1 MSVLLV
7 DGDNLLTIGF
17 YGLKNHFYKGKHI
30 GAIYHFINTLRRA
43 FETYHL
49 DKIVVFWDGEEGSQ
63 TRKQIYHLYKE
74 NRRSRLRTEEEVNS
88 YQYQRQRVKQ
98 YLEELFVRQGEFQYC
113 ETDDCI
119 AYYVQNSLS
128 EYKIIYSADGDL
140 TQLVSESTQIFNPSH
155 QKLYKHHDKIM
166 YDHEE
171 ICIENVKIVKMLCG
185 DPSDNISGIKNMGIK
200 RLISLFPEIKDKP
213 ISLNDIKE
221 KTNILFEQDKNNWLI
236 KNLLTGVTKHG
247 VFGDEFFYVNNKI
260 VSLDEPFLTD
270 DAKENIHA
278 LINDNLDQEGRS
290 YKNAMKMMSEDG
302 LFQILPKS
310 DDAFINFFNP
320 FLRLTR
326 KEKNKKP
333 IKIKT
338 MTNQENVTKFEFLL
352 TLENNIVCQR
362 FFNVKDHEPR
372 SRRSMDLHYY
382 VKNICEEIS
391 EDLKIKSSEY
401 LIENQGFFMN
411 NEVVEDPKEME
422 EQYFLLQIK
431 QGDDVFISRIFA
443 AHYYHPKV
451 RYAVDIRP
459 KLRRILADL
468 TEVLSVSD
476 PETTYLQYEL

>member
-302 LFQILPKS
+302 LFQI
-310 DDAFINFFNP
+310 NQ
-320 FLRLTR
+320 
-326 KEKNKKP
+326 
-333 IKIKT
+333 
-338 MTNQENVTKFEFLL
+338 MTHL
-352 TLENNIVCQR
+352 
-362 FFNVKDHEPR
+362 
-372 SRRSMDLHYY
+372 
-382 VKNICEEIS
+382 
-391 EDLKIKSSEY
+391 
-401 LIENQGFFMN
+401 
-411 NEVVEDPKEME
+411 
-422 EQYFLLQIK
+422 
-431 QGDDVFISRIFA
+431 
-443 AHYYHPKV
+443 
-451 RYAVDIRP
+451 
-459 KLRRILADL
+459 
-468 TEVLSVSD
+468 
-476 PETTYLQYEL
+476 